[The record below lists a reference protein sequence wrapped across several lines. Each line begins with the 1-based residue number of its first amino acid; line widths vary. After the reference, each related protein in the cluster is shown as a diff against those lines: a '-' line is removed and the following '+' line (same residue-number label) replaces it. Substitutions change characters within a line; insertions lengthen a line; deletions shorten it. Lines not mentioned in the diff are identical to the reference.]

1 MAEKSGRGRE
11 VPAPTLEELWKRIVA
26 GILTER
32 GKNSHH
38 PIDVGNDGG
47 KRKQSHLWD
56 LG

>member
-47 KRKQSHLWD
+47 KRK
-56 LG
+56 